1 MLERGTVKRRDLL
14 LGFAAGVGFTA
25 GNAYLWQ
32 LAEKSSR
39 EHMTGLADSAE
50 DLLDLD
56 PLVLGEEGIIAP
68 QSALSSDPLLS
79 EYAKELNK
87 TVVKGRVADATDM
100 PDLGD
105 VRLPELTLTP
115 SEAVASSPGKPDDAT
130 ATQPGA
136 FAGSDVP
143 SLSERDRLLERVRNF
158 DGNFSDD
165 IYLPEA
171 ERPALHSLFQ
181 RFRRAEKFIGHG
193 NYNLLGFDQLFRFG
207 RNFPEIGRFTDQE
220 MAIVE
225 RLFYTEA
232 QKYGFHGKKVTEELT
247 ATINPN
253 DTVKIPASGHFLLRG
268 DSEAYYNQIRN
279 DIGDSVILTS
289 GVRGNVKQMH
299 LFVAKCLESH
309 YNLSKSSRSLAPPGH
324 SYHGVGD
331 FDVGRVG
338 WGYSNFTDRF
348 AETDEFKRMQDLGYV
363 RIRYTKDNFYG
374 VRFEPWHIKV
384 S

>member
-1 MLERGTVKRRDLL
+1 MKRRDLL
-14 LGFAAGVGFTA
+14 LGVAAGVGFTA
-25 GNAYLWQ
+25 GNAYLWH
-32 LAEKSSR
+32 LAEKSSQQ
-39 EHMTGLADSAE
+39 HLADLPDAAA
-50 DLLDLD
+50 DLPLDVD
-56 PLVLGEEGIIAP
+56 PLILGEEGIIAP
-68 QSALSSDPLLS
+68 RSALTPDATLSDYGSTL
-79 EYAKELNK
+79 EK
-87 TVVKGRVADATDM
+87 TQVKGRVANATDM

-105 VRLPELTLTP
+105 VKVPELDLTAA
-115 SEAVASSPGKPDDAT
+115 EATATVPETPENAT

-136 FAGSDVP
+136 FAGSDLP
-143 SLSERDRLLERVRNF
+143 NLNERERLLERVRNF
-158 DGNFSDD
+158 DGNFVDD

-171 ERPALHSLFQ
+171 ERPALHSLFH

-193 NYNLLGFDQLFRFG
+193 NYNLVGFDQLFRFG
-207 RNFPEIGRFTDQE
+207 RNFSEIGLFTKQE

-225 RLFYTEA
+225 RLFFTEA
-232 QKYGFHGKKVTEELT
+232 QKYGFHGEKVTADLT
-247 ATINPN
+247 ATIDPN

-268 DSEAYYNQIRN
+268 DSEAYYNQIRD

-309 YNLSKSSRSLAPPGH
+309 YNLSKASRSLAPPGH

-384 S
+384 A